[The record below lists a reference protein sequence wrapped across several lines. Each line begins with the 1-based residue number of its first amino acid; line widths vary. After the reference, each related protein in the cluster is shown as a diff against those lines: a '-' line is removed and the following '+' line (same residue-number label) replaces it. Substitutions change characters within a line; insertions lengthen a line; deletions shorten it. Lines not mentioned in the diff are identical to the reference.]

1 MSRITEKL
9 ALIPILLVRIEDEE
23 EGWVFEEFEEA

>member
-23 EGWVFEEFEEA
+23 WVFEEFEEA